1 MEYDFTTLPRAARG
15 KLLNATVVPR
25 PIAWVVTRQPGGGTN
40 AAPFS
45 FSNVVSVEP
54 PLLCIGMAVRDGG
67 DKDTLA
73 NIRRTGQFVVNMV
86 NEAMAEAMNLTSVDF
101 PAEVDELA
109 RFGISTALSSRIDP
123 PRIAGS
129 PVAMEC
135 ETWQILDLPNGG
147 AVVLGRVLAMH
158 IADEMLID
166 AERHYVDTPKLKL
179 IARLHGAGWYARTSD
194 VFEMPRPP
202 EAMKG

>member
-1 MEYDFTTLPRAARG
+1 MEFNFTTLPRMERG
-15 KLLNATVVPR
+15 KLMNATVVPR

-54 PLLCIGMAVRDGG
+54 PLMCIGMAARDGG

-86 NEAMAEAMNLTSVDF
+86 SEGMAEAMNLTSIDF
-101 PAEVDELA
+101 PAEVDELGH
-109 RFGISTALSSRIDP
+109 FGIATAPSSRIDP

-129 PVAMEC
+129 PVAFEC
-135 ETWQILDLPNGG
+135 ETWQLVELPGGG
-147 AVVLGRVLAMH
+147 AVVMGKVLAMH
-158 IADEMLID
+158 IADEMMLD
-166 AERHYVDTPKLKL
+166 PARHYVDTPRLRL
-179 IARLHGAGWYARTSD
+179 IARLHGAGWYLRSSD
-194 VFEMPRPP
+194 IFEMPRPP
-202 EAMKG
+202 EALKR